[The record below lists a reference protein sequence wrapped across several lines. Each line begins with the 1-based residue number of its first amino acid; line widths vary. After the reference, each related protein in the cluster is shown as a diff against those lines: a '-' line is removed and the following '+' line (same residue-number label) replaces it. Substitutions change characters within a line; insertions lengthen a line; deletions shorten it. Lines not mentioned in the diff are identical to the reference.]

1 MKAKAGGYSLRCII
15 RKPKSQVKKS
25 YECTGAMAVQ
35 EPSEADMDFLEQIF
49 KKSDKPAPK
58 TRAVSKASEIAP
70 PPARTIAIAKET
82 TPPPS
87 KSKVQVLAQPKAMEI
102 HFHESEFSVPPKSE
116 CYHGWVETE
125 QAILGRKPYIVT
137 TQMGRLG
144 TDLFEKCYRIF
155 VHPMEGECYEIR
167 LGNNS
172 CTDREVKMKNNLFK
186 LWLAE
191 EFSV

>member
-1 MKAKAGGYSLRCII
+1 MKAKAGGTACAVAYE
-15 RKPKSQVKKS
+15 KPKSQVKKS

-87 KSKVQVLAQPKAMEI
+87 KSKVLPSRRRWKFISMRGNFLYRLKANATMVGSKPNKPSLEGSRISLQRKWDVSAPICSKNATEFLSIRWRASVMKSGLEIIPAQI
-102 HFHESEFSVPPKSE
+102 
-116 CYHGWVETE
+116 
-125 QAILGRKPYIVT
+125 
-137 TQMGRLG
+137 
-144 TDLFEKCYRIF
+144 EK
-155 VHPMEGECYEIR
+155 
-167 LGNNS
+167 
-172 CTDREVKMKNNLFK
+172 
-186 LWLAE
+186 
-191 EFSV
+191 